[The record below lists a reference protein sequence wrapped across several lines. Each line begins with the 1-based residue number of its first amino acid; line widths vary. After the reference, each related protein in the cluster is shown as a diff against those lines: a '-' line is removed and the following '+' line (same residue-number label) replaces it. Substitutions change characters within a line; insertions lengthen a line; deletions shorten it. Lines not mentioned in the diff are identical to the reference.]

1 MKENRETGLCCHD
14 LLSIPNLKKAVV
26 LAGKSGLDREI
37 ITVNVMEVPDV
48 IQWVRTGE
56 FLMTTGYPFREQPE
70 ALADLIPQLADK
82 GVAALGIKTKRFMD
96 QVPRRVLE
104 LADHYGLPIIELPP
118 STVFSD
124 IVREVMELVLV
135 KEAKHLSLLQN
146 RFQQMSQLLL
156 HGGGIG
162 EFLDSLEELL
172 HNPVVLLD
180 AYNQP
185 IFSTHRKEWMD
196 DQSHTIS
203 WSQLRSD
210 MKLGLSFLQIGERR
224 VRVYISVVSD
234 QQKAESLLILI
245 GWNQDYTPVDTLTI
259 DRVSIL
265 AGLEMMNKHARREVE
280 LKYVDQFLQ
289 DWITGRILTQAD
301 LRLRAEACGYD
312 VADKVF
318 YRVGMVRWT
327 EEKPSLKQLQGFLQ
341 DLRKVESKGKSESIM
356 YTLVEGELVI
366 VIGTKGSASTSA
378 AGTESVESPFKLPL
392 LWLKSIQLFPFSL
405 CMGEPAP
412 LPNQVNRSY
421 VQAKHIH
428 HVSTVC
434 SMKDEL
440 VSYEQLGVFLLLYLL
455 PECEELNQFKKK
467 FLAPLLEYDQAHDTI
482 LIPTLQAYFQNN
494 ENIRKT
500 AEALF
505 THYNTVVYR
514 LERVREIIGLK
525 LDNAEVRLQLQLALK
540 LHEMNHGEMK

>member
-1 MKENRETGLCCHD
+1 
-14 LLSIPNLKKAVV
+14 
-26 LAGKSGLDREI
+26 
-37 ITVNVMEVPDV
+37 
-48 IQWVRTGE
+48 
-56 FLMTTGYPFREQPE
+56 
-70 ALADLIPQLADK
+70 
-82 GVAALGIKTKRFMD
+82 
-96 QVPRRVLE
+96 
-104 LADHYGLPIIELPP
+104 
-118 STVFSD
+118 
-124 IVREVMELVLV
+124 MELVLV

-185 IFSTHRKEWMD
+185 IFSTHRKDRLE

-203 WSQLRSD
+203 WSQLRND
-210 MKLGLSFLQIGERR
+210 MKLGLSFLQIGERK

-234 QQKAESLLILI
+234 QQKAESLLILF

-265 AGLEMMNKHARREVE
+265 AGLEMMNMHARREVE

-289 DWITGRILTQAD
+289 DWVTGRILTQAD
-301 LRLRAEACGYD
+301 LRLRSEACGYD
-312 VADKVF
+312 IADKVF
-318 YRVGMVRWT
+318 YRVGIVRWT
-327 EEKPSLKQLQGFLQ
+327 EKKPSLKQLQGFLQ
-341 DLRKVESKGKSESIM
+341 DLRKIESNGKSQSIM
-356 YTLVEGELVI
+356 YTLVEGELI
-366 VIGTKGSASTSA
+366 ILTGTKGPA
-378 AGTESVESPFKLPL
+378 AETAESSFKPPL
-392 LWLKSIQLFPFSL
+392 LWLKSTQSCTFSI
-405 CMGEPAP
+405 CMGDPVEFPH
-412 LPNQVNRSY
+412 QVNRSY

-428 HVSTVC
+428 HVSEVS

-440 VSYEQLGVFLLLYLL
+440 VSNEQLGVFLLLYLL

-482 LIPTLQAYFQNN
+482 LIPTLRAYFQNN
-494 ENIRKT
+494 ANIRKT

-505 THYNTVVYR
+505 THYNTIVYR